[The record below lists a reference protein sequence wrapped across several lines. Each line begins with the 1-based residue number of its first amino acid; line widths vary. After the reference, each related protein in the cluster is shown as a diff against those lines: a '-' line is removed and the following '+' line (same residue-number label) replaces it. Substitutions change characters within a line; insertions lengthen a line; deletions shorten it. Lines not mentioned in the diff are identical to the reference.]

1 MEWLKVPVHKLD
13 ASAREQAM
21 ARQQIL
27 TKPMGALGRLETVAI
42 ELAAMQAT
50 ARPEISA
57 IQITLFAADHGIA
70 EENVSAFPQAV
81 TAEMIRNFSRGGA
94 AICVL
99 ARELKADLEV
109 INLGT
114 VQSLEA
120 LDNVTDCTLAA
131 GTKNFLHQAAMDEQ
145 QLAQALKI
153 GRQTAERVKAD
164 GKHLF
169 IGGEMGIGNTSSA
182 TGLATALLDMPV
194 TQLVGA
200 GTGLDQEAVL
210 HKQDV
215 IQRALDFHAQRLDTP
230 LNILQTLGGFEIAAL
245 VGAYIRCA
253 QLGIPVLLDGF
264 ISTSAALL
272 AERILPGVKN
282 WLLFSHHS
290 VEPGHRLIL
299 DAMGAQALLSL
310 HMRLGEGSGAAVA
323 VSLLRLACVL
333 HNEMA
338 TFEEASVSAK
348 ITDSA

>member
-1 MEWLKVPVHKLD
+1 MEWLNIPVHKLD
-13 ASAREQAM
+13 VIASEQAM
-21 ARQQIL
+21 ARQKIL
-27 TKPMGALGRLETVAI
+27 TKPPGALGRLESLAI

-70 EENVSAFPQAV
+70 EEKVSAFPQAV
-81 TAEMIRNFSRGGA
+81 TAEMIRNFSTGGA

-114 VQSLEA
+114 IQSLEA

-145 QLAQALKI
+145 QLAQAMKI

-164 GKHLF
+164 GQHLF

-182 TGLATALLDMPV
+182 TALAAGLLDMPV
-194 TQLVGA
+194 KQLVGA
-200 GTGLDQEAVL
+200 GTGLDQEGML

-230 LNILQTLGGFEIAAL
+230 LKILQTLGGFEIAAL

-272 AERILPGVKN
+272 AERILPGAKD
-282 WLLFSHHS
+282 WFLYAHHS

-299 DAMGAQALLSL
+299 DTLQAHPLLSL
-310 HMRLGEGSGAAVA
+310 QLRLGEASGAAVA
-323 VSLLRLACVL
+323 VPLLKLACAL

-348 ITDSA
+348 IPA